1 VIILDEPYVSRYLL
15 DTIIAMDLPVLR
27 NAMSERLNRDGRMHL
42 IADDEFVRLMDESRD
57 VRMYTNSEHAVGWIA
72 GHLKGTEV
80 ARTIALFKDKAAFRE
95 CIRDLYPSF
104 FFHEVPFGALDDL
117 DVSMLPKPFII
128 KPAVG
133 FFSAGVYMVGTDEEW
148 GGVLEAIKEETKDI
162 SEHYPPEVC
171 DAGAFL
177 IEEYIPGTEL
187 AVDAYFN
194 ADGKPVVLNILTH
207 LFSSDDDVDD
217 RVYLTSQQTIRNY
230 LEPVTDLLCRIGALT
245 GVRNFPVHIELRM
258 DTDGSVVPIEVNPM
272 RFAGWCTTDIA
283 DHAFGINVYRSY
295 FEGTEPDWER
305 LLEEEDKG
313 DVYALLVLQPPA
325 DADPGAIAGF
335 DYDTFIA
342 GFTAPL
348 EMRPVDYPEY
358 PVFGFLFARM
368 ENGFM
373 GEAEAFLRSDLKD
386 VIRYR
391 DEKQS
396 AGP

>member
-1 VIILDEPYVSRYLL
+1 MIILDEPYVSRYLV
-15 DTIIAMDLPVLR
+15 DTIVAMDLPVLR
-27 NAMSERLNRDGRMHL
+27 NATSERLNTDGRMHL
-42 IADDEFVRLMDESRD
+42 VDDDEFARLMEESED

-72 GHLKGTEV
+72 GHLEETEV
-80 ARTIALFKDKAAFRE
+80 AQTIALFKDKAAFRE
-95 CIRDLYPSF
+95 RIRDLYPSF
-104 FFHEVPFGALDDL
+104 FFREVPFGALDDL
-117 DVSMLPKPFII
+117 DVSTIPKPFII

-133 FFSAGVYMVGTDEEW
+133 FFSAGVYMVGTDGEW
-148 GGVLEAIKEETKDI
+148 GGVLEAIKAETKDI
-162 SEHYPPEVC
+162 SENYPPEVC
-171 DAGAFL
+171 DAGTFL

-187 AVDAYFN
+187 AVDAYFS
-194 ADGKPVVLNILTH
+194 ADGTPVVLNILTH
-207 LFSSDDDVDD
+207 LFSSEDDVDD
-217 RVYLTSQQTIRNY
+217 RVYLTSLQTIRDY
-230 LEPVTDLLCRIGALT
+230 LQPVTDLLCRIQALT
-245 GVRNFPVHIELRM
+245 GVRNFPLHIELRM

-305 LLEEEDKG
+305 LLEEDTG
-313 DVYALLVLQPPA
+313 DVYALLVVQPPK

-335 DYDTFIA
+335 DYGRFVA

-368 ENGFM
+368 ENGILA
-373 GEAEAFLRSDLKD
+373 EAEAFLRSDLKD

>member
-1 VIILDEPYVSRYLL
+1 MIILDEPYVSRYLV

-27 NAMSERLNRDGRMHL
+27 NATSERLNTDGRMHL
-42 IADDEFVRLMDESRD
+42 VDDDEFVRLIKKGKDA
-57 VRMYTNSEHAVGWIA
+57 RMYTNSEHAIGWIA
-72 GHLKGTEV
+72 GHLEGTEI
-80 ARTIALFKDKAAFRE
+80 ARVIALFKDKAAFRE
-95 CIRDLYPSF
+95 RIRDLYPSF
-104 FFHEVPFGALDDL
+104 FFCEVPFGALDDL
-117 DVSMLPKPFII
+117 DVTTLPKPFII
-128 KPAVG
+128 KPGVG

-148 GGVLEAIKEETKDI
+148 GGVLEAIKKETKEI
-162 SEHYPPEVC
+162 SENYPPEVC

-217 RVYLTSQQTIRNY
+217 RVYLTSLQTIRDY
-230 LEPVTDLLCRIGALT
+230 LEPVKDLLCRIQVLT
-245 GVRNFPVHIELRM
+245 GVRNFPLHIELRM
-258 DTDGSVVPIEVNPM
+258 DSDGSVVPIEVNPM

-295 FEGTEPDWER
+295 FDGTEPDWKR
-305 LLEEEDKG
+305 LLEEDNG
-313 DVYALLVLQPPA
+313 DVYALLVVQPSA
-325 DADPGAIAGF
+325 DADPGVIDGF
-335 DYDTFIA
+335 DYDAFVA

-348 EMRPVDYPEY
+348 EMRPVDYPEH

-368 ENGFM
+368 ENGVLA
-373 GEAEAFLRSDLKD
+373 EAEAFLRSDLKD

-391 DEKQS
+391 DESQS
-396 AGP
+396 AGR